1 MTDSSEAAP
10 PPASD
15 FPPPPQLARGDLIWG
30 KYRGF
35 PWWPCELRSVRELKK
50 AVPPNGKEH
59 KVRVR
64 FLHTKD
70 NAEIGATSAVR
81 SFAEHFDE
89 FSVVKK
95 GMFKSAGP
103 RKKFE
108 AAVAEAKERHE
119 SGKALEGPWSDDDA
133 VDEEEVLEA
142 RAEASKH
149 LDVWKTTGHDLI
161 GKHVAR
167 YFGEADMRGGKSNG
181 LKKRKA
187 YLAVITRWLP
197 AEDGDLF
204 HAVHDDGDEEDLD
217 EHEAR
222 KSGALYNR
230 QPDAQR
236 RRHEILCRQRE
247 RQQRADAKARMPK
260 KPLSA
265 YHLFGAAVRPELAIS
280 HPEMSPPEMLKVIAA
295 RWRELPETER
305 QQYDVQAAE
314 EVKRYVSECEAVG
327 IDPGKAARLASGP
340 EPALSALGFFKARCE
355 AAMGVTL
362 SVACTGEVSAAE
374 IGGLAPEIA
383 ALLQR
388 SFDALPYEERDEI
401 DDLAAID
408 QERFE
413 EELAAYQAAA
423 AKRRKTGHGGGGGGE
438 NDSAQPQQPP
448 AKSSSSSSPPQQVM
462 IKVKG
467 LK

>member
-204 HAVHDDGDEEDLD
+204 HRCTTTAT
-217 EHEAR
+217 
-222 KSGALYNR
+222 
-230 QPDAQR
+230 R
-236 RRHEILCRQRE
+236 RTSTSTRHESRARSTIGSQTRNGCRRRE

-340 EPALSALGFFKARCE
+340 EPALSALGFFAAARPRW
-355 AAMGVTL
+355 AL
-362 SVACTGEVSAAE
+362 RSVACTGEVSAAE

>member
-1 MTDSSEAAP
+1 M
-10 PPASD
+10 
-15 FPPPPQLARGDLIWG
+15 ARST
-30 KYRGF
+30 
-35 PWWPCELRSVRELKK
+35 RS
-50 AVPPNGKEH
+50 
-59 KVRVR
+59 RVR

-314 EVKRYVSECEAVG
+314 EVKRYVSRVRGGGHRPGEGGAAGVG
-327 IDPGKAARLASGP
+327 ARAR
-340 EPALSALGFFKARCE
+340 ALGARFLQG
-355 AAMGVTL
+355 ALRGRDGRYALGRMHGRGL
-362 SVACTGEVSAAE
+362 GGRDRRPRPRDRSAA
-374 IGGLAPEIA
+374 
-383 ALLQR
+383 
-388 SFDALPYEERDEI
+388 
-401 DDLAAID
+401 
-408 QERFE
+408 
-413 EELAAYQAAA
+413 
-423 AKRRKTGHGGGGGGE
+423 
-438 NDSAQPQQPP
+438 P
-448 AKSSSSSSPPQQVM
+448 AKLRRASVRRARRDRRSRRHRPRA
-462 IKVKG
+462 
-467 LK
+467 L